1 MRLGGYEGSD
11 HIMEEERADWLIPS
25 GVFIVTLQSGQRVN
39 AYTAAWV
46 VRVSEDPVMIQVAV
60 WDQNYSHTLAQ
71 DCDYFVVHI
80 LAEGQQNL
88 ALQFGRRSGRDVD
101 KLQGYVTHPG
111 ISGIPIL
118 DDCLAFLEC
127 EVIFRRQFGDHMVLV
142 GRVIHSRIK
151 DKSRPPLIYDHQDYA
166 EPGVNIDEH

>member
-111 ISGIPIL
+111 TSGIPIL
-118 DDCLAFLEC
+118 DDCLAWNA
-127 EVIFRRQFGDHMVLV
+127 R
-142 GRVIHSRIK
+142 
-151 DKSRPPLIYDHQDYA
+151 
-166 EPGVNIDEH
+166 